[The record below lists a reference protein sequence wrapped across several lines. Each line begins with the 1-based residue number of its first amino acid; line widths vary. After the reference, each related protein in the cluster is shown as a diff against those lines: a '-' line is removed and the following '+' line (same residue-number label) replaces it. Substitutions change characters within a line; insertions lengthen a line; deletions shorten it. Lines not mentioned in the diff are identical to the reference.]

1 MRAASV
7 VGGGTSAGGAIKA
20 LGTGGFLGLP
30 CPLGSLGE
38 GAATLGG
45 GVV

>member
-7 VGGGTSAGGAIKA
+7 VGGGTSDGGATKA
-20 LGTGGFLGLP
+20 FGVGFFGGLA
-30 CPLGSLGE
+30 GE